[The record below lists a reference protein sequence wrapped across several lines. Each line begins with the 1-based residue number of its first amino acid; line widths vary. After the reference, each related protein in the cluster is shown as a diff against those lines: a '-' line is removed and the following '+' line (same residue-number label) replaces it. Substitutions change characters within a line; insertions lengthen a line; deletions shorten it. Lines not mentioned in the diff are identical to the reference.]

1 MWRSGLRFLIYP
13 NFSLYILSWAA
24 PRLTDMNDEDIRQ
37 FLQSFSDFM
46 KHSDTEIQ
54 KHEDYL
60 KAKEYTTSLLEK
72 KAAELEVT
80 VDYYMQEF
88 M

>member
-1 MWRSGLRFLIYP
+1 
-13 NFSLYILSWAA
+13 
-24 PRLTDMNDEDIRQ
+24 MNDEDIRQ

-88 M
+88 LWLIRNESSWHRCKLTIYSI

>member
-1 MWRSGLRFLIYP
+1 
-13 NFSLYILSWAA
+13 
-24 PRLTDMNDEDIRQ
+24 MNDEDIRQ

-46 KHSDTEIQ
+46 KHSETEIQ

-60 KAKEYTTSLLEK
+60 KAKEYTNNLLEK
-72 KAAELEVT
+72 KAAELEIT

-88 M
+88 LWKTKSESS

>member
-1 MWRSGLRFLIYP
+1 
-13 NFSLYILSWAA
+13 
-24 PRLTDMNDEDIRQ
+24 MNDEDIRQ

-54 KHEDYL
+54 KHEEYL

-80 VDYYMQEF
+80 VDYYMQELS
-88 M
+88 MNQKGTNHSSTDAD

>member
-1 MWRSGLRFLIYP
+1 
-13 NFSLYILSWAA
+13 
-24 PRLTDMNDEDIRQ
+24 MNDEDIRQ

-80 VDYYMQEF
+80 VDYYMAEF
-88 M
+88 LWQTKNESFWHRCKLTIFSI

>member
-1 MWRSGLRFLIYP
+1 MMIFNLT
-13 NFSLYILSWAA
+13 NCLYS
-24 PRLTDMNDEDIRQ
+24 DMNDEDIRQ
-37 FLQSFSDFM
+37 FLTAFGDFM

-54 KHEDYL
+54 KHEEYL
-60 KAKEYTTSLLEK
+60 SAKEYTTSLLEK

-88 M
+88 L